1 MNNAFFGKTLENVR
15 EHRNIKLI
23 TRERKRNYLVS
34 EPNHHSTKLF
44 TENLLVTK
52 MRKTQ
57 ILMNK
62 SVYLG
67 YQCGE
72 SAKYGYRQLHC
83 SCKNRRYLQ
92 RYCRRC

>member
-34 EPNHHSTKLF
+34 EPNYHSTKPF

-52 MRKTQ
+52 MRKAQ

-62 SVYLG
+62 SVCLG
-67 YQCGE
+67 L
-72 SAKYGYRQLHC
+72 SMW
-83 SCKNRRYLQ
+83 
-92 RYCRRC
+92 

>member
-23 TRERKRNYLVS
+23 TRERKRNYIVS
-34 EPNHHSTKLF
+34 EPNYHSTKIF

-57 ILMNK
+57 TLMNK

-67 YQCGE
+67 L
-72 SAKYGYRQLHC
+72 SMW
-83 SCKNRRYLQ
+83 
-92 RYCRRC
+92 